1 MALCGKHGLNKHFHH
16 EVAAAA
22 FLRLLQSSCDQ
33 LNSKRNSSP
42 EAHTLPLCP
51 YY

>member
-22 FLRLLQSSCDQ
+22 FFEAAAKLLRPAQFQ
-33 LNSKRNSSP
+33 TK
-42 EAHTLPLCP
+42 
-51 YY
+51 